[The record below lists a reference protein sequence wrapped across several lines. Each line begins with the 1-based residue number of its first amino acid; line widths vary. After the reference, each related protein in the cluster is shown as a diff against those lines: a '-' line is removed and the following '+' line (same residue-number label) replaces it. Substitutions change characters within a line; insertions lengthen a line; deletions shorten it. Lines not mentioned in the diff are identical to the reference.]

1 MRRDSTV
8 QMSWGASHDEVS
20 PDESQKGNASN
31 WRELLADIL
40 RQPREKQLLL
50 DELKVR
56 SITLTRWVN
65 GETEPRQQNLQQ
77 LVKALTRYC
86 DYLPEL
92 LKDEK
97 KTGDLSL
104 LLTKSERI
112 SSKIPSEFYSRV
124 LASRAN
130 TPDHMRFWTIAN
142 MILRQAMD
150 QLDPSQQGIAMWLT
164 RCMRFGKEGEPEK
177 NSTVRSLRL
186 TLGYHTNKPLD
197 HMEQEGMFLGIESA
211 EGEALIMGHPI
222 VYQNLRQAGL
232 LTPKTPVIDHC
243 CAAICPIV
251 YQGHVAGTFSVAS
264 SHEDF
269 FLLPERATLVQQ
281 YSELLALAFGAN
293 EFIARQ
299 NIILSVMPDFNL
311 QSRHFAG
318 FRQRVAAV
326 MIEKLNLGQSISHAE
341 AENIIWGNL
350 EEELL
355 ALEYM

>member
-8 QMSWGASHDEVS
+8 RMTWGPDHDEMS
-20 PDESQKGNASN
+20 PDEKQNGNASN

-40 RQPREKQLLL
+40 RNPREKQLLL
-50 DELKVR
+50 DELNVR

-92 LKDEK
+92 LKNEK
-97 KTGDLSL
+97 NTVDLSL
-104 LLTKSERI
+104 LLANQERA

-124 LASRAN
+124 LASRAQ
-130 TPDHMRFWTIAN
+130 TPEHMRFWTIAN

-150 QLDPSQQGIAMWLT
+150 QLDPSHQGIALWLT
-164 RCMRFGKEGEPEK
+164 RCMCFGKEGEPE
-177 NSTVRSLRL
+177 NNRMVRSLRL

-211 EGEALIMGHPI
+211 EGETLIMGHPI
-222 VYQNLRQAGL
+222 VYQNLSQAGL
-232 LTPKTPVIDHC
+232 LTPKTPVIEHR

-251 YQGHVAGTFSVAS
+251 YQGFVAGTFSVAS
-264 SHEDF
+264 TREDF
-269 FLLPERATLVQQ
+269 FLLPERATLIQQ
-281 YSELLALAFGAN
+281 YSDLLALAFGTE
-293 EFIARQ
+293 EFIPRQ
-299 NIILSVMPDFNL
+299 NIMLSVMPDFHL
-311 QSRHFAG
+311 QRKHFAG

-326 MIEKLNLGQSISHAE
+326 MIEKLNQGESISHTE
-341 AENIIWGNL
+341 AENIIWHKL

-355 ALEYM
+355 ALDI